1 MERCSIW
8 EPERKELGS
17 RLSPPIHV
25 TSSDSLFWSD
35 LYITD
40 FCVYIRDLSAYL
52 AKRGPMNAGFSINSK
67 KPVEGGTWGGG
78 DQGGGEVCGR
88 IQKGAHIFGFQGNLP
103 KAIHGGQVLPCQP
116 PQAHTEPSEAKAPS
130 GSTPQGPA
138 HSLLQPHSSFKT
150 QPRATSSWNL
160 DIFSKLELSPRGISP
175 GSPLVPFC
183 RGFDST
189 WISVPVSCSVLPGRW
204 KIPEGRSWCT
214 ARQVGGWGLVVMRL
228 PSGGSWGE
236 ALNLSAL
243 A

>member
-1 MERCSIW
+1 MGRW
-8 EPERKELGS
+8 GPGGRRGVWKDPER
-17 RLSPPIHV
+17 SPY
-25 TSSDSLFWSD
+25 FW
-35 LYITD
+35 LP
-40 FCVYIRDLSAYL
+40 
-52 AKRGPMNAGFSINSK
+52 GQP
-67 KPVEGGTWGGG
+67 
-78 DQGGGEVCGR
+78 
-88 IQKGAHIFGFQGNLP
+88 FQSHAWWPDPALP
-103 KAIHGGQVLPCQP
+103 ASPGP
-116 PQAHTEPSEAKAPS
+116 PQSHPEVKAPA

-160 DIFSKLELSPRGISP
+160 DIFSKLESSPRGIAP
-175 GSPLVPFC
+175 GSSLVPFC

-204 KIPEGRSWCT
+204 KIPEGRGWCK